1 MKEGRSMKKLFRG
14 IALITV
20 AAVTL
25 FSSIVSVSASEGE
38 HGNNGN
44 AYGKQKHEYKTNY
57 SSVILESSSVT
68 ADKSIVLKFS
78 GNIKE
83 GSDQSGSEIML
94 MKGSKKS
101 IPVTVYT
108 SSSSSLIIK
117 PGSDFTLDSAY
128 KLYVFGLKDSKSLVI
143 KPFSLVINKGNSDY
157 NDEENDDTENI
168 ADINGIKFSDVDKD
182 FWAYSAIMEL
192 VNRGIIKGYTDKT
205 FKPNEVV
212 TRSEFATMFT
222 KTLNLTSTGNTQ
234 TFADISPTSWD
245 YQAVE
250 AAKYY
255 MTGFRQSDG
264 TIYFY
269 GNNAAVREDMAVA
282 LVKALNISVES
293 NNAVLQQLYTDY
305 NQISANLRDYVY
317 TAYKNGL
324 MVGSNNQFNP
334 QGNLTR
340 AEAATL
346 LQRAL
351 KSEKIVIVNGE
362 KVVIGGGT
370 PISTDD
376 KEARLGYLRVNG
388 TVVSDFSPD
397 KLTYNVNLPDGTTTL
412 PIISASAL
420 NLYGAAV
427 SITQPTTLP
436 GYGVVVVTSKDKTT
450 VKTYL
455 IYFTVLDEID
465 HDATLRAVTV
475 NGTPLNGFASTIY
488 NYNVTLP
495 TGTTTIPTVAAAVND
510 TNKAHAFVLPALSL
524 PGTTTIVV
532 TAEDGITTCFY
543 TIKFTVAN

>member
-1 MKEGRSMKKLFRG
+1 MRKLLKG

-25 FSSIVSVSASEGE
+25 FSSTLSVFAEG
-38 HGNNGN
+38 NGN
-44 AYGKQKHEYKTNY
+44 AYGKKKHEYKTNY
-57 SSVILESSSVT
+57 SSVVLESSTVA

-78 GNIKE
+78 GNIKD
-83 GSDQSGSEIML
+83 GSGQSGTEIML

-101 IPVTVYT
+101 VPISVNT
-108 SSSSSLIIK
+108 SGSSSLIIK

-128 KLYVFGLKDSKSLVI
+128 KLYVYGLKDSKNLVI
-143 KPFSLVINKGNSDY
+143 KPFSLVINKGNSTDY
-157 NDEENDDTENI
+157 DDDADEVENI
-168 ADINGIKFSDVDKD
+168 TDISGIKFTDVNTD
-182 FWAYSAIMEL
+182 FWAYKAIMEL

-205 FKPNEVV
+205 FKPDSVV
-212 TRSEFATMFT
+212 TRSEFASMFT
-222 KTLNLTSTGNTQ
+222 KALNLTASGNTQ
-234 TFADISPTSWD
+234 TFADVSTTSWD

-269 GNNAAVREDMAVA
+269 GGNAAVREDMAVA
-282 LVKALNISVES
+282 LVKALNINVES
-293 NNAVLQQLYTDY
+293 NNAALQQLYTDY
-305 NQISANLRDYVY
+305 SSISANLRDYVY
-317 TAYKNGL
+317 TAYKSGL
-324 MVGSNNQFNP
+324 MIGSNNKFNP

-388 TVVSDFSPD
+388 TVVSDFSSD
-397 KLTYNVNLPDGTTTL
+397 KLTYNVNLPEGTTTL
-412 PIISASAL
+412 PTVSASAL
-420 NLYGAAV
+420 NLYGATV
-427 SITQPTTLP
+427 NITQASTLP
-436 GYGVVVVTSKDKTT
+436 GYAIVVVTSEDRTT
-450 VKTYL
+450 AKTYL

-465 HDATLRAVTV
+465 HDATLKAITV
-475 NGTPLNGFASTIY
+475 NGTALNGFASSTF

-495 TGTTTIPTVAAAVND
+495 AGTTTIPAVAAAVND
-510 TNKAHAFVLPALSL
+510 TNEAHAIVIPAIGL

-532 TAEDGITTCFY
+532 TAEDGITTNFY
-543 TIKFTVAN
+543 TIRFTVAN

>member
-1 MKEGRSMKKLFRG
+1 MKKLFRG
-14 IALITV
+14 IALVTIT
-20 AAVTL
+20 AVTL
-25 FSSIVSVSASEGE
+25 FSSVVSVSASTGGN
-38 HGNNGN
+38 GNNGN

-57 SSVILESSSVT
+57 SSVVLESSTVA

-78 GNIKE
+78 GKIKE
-83 GSDQSGSEIML
+83 GSGQNVSEILL

-101 IPVTVYT
+101 IPITVNT
-108 SSSSSLIIK
+108 SGSYSIVVK

-128 KLYVFGLKDSKSLVI
+128 KLYVFGIKDSNNLTI
-143 KPFSLVINKGNSDY
+143 KPFNLVINKGNSDEEE
-157 NDEENDDTENI
+157 DEDTVNYESLN
-168 ADINGIKFSDVDKD
+168 FSDVNKD

-205 FKPNEVV
+205 FKPNEIV

-222 KTLNLTSTGNTQ
+222 KAMNLTSTGNTQ
-234 TFADISPTSWD
+234 TFADISTTSWD

-264 TIYFY
+264 SIYFY

-282 LVKALNISVES
+282 LVKALNINVES

-388 TVVSDFSPD
+388 TVVSDFSSD
-397 KLTYNVNLPDGTTTL
+397 KLTYNVNLPEGTTTL
-412 PIISASAL
+412 PTISASAL
-420 NLYGAAV
+420 NLYGATV

-455 IYFTVLDEID
+455 IYFTVLNEID
-465 HDATLRAVTV
+465 HDATLRAITV
-475 NGTPLNGFASTIY
+475 NGTPLNGFASNTS

-495 TGTTTIPTVAAAVND
+495 KGTTTIPNVAAAVTD
-510 TNKAHAFVLPALSL
+510 TNEAHAIIVPAVTL

-532 TAEDGITTCFY
+532 TAEDGYTTKIY
-543 TIKFTVAN
+543 TITFNIAN